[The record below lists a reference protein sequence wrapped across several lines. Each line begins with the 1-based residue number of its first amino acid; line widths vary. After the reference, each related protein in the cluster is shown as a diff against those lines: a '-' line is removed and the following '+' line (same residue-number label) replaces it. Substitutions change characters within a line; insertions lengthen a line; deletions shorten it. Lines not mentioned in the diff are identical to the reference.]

1 MRSRIRRRS
10 VFYRGDGRS
19 IVGYPIDKIYEEA
32 GFIAY
37 YFHWHHD
44 EIMSMEHRERRR
56 WCEEI
61 SKINRNLNDDG
72 SKPENVFD
80 VFGKQ

>member
-1 MRSRIRRRS
+1 MT
-10 VFYRGDGRS
+10 
-19 IVGYPIDKIYEEA
+19 GYPIDKIYEEA

-37 YFHWHHD
+37 YFHWPH
-44 EIMSMEHRERRR
+44 EQIMSMEHRERRR

-72 SKPENVFD
+72 QEKPPNPFD
-80 VFGKQ
+80 VFNKR

>member
-1 MRSRIRRRS
+1 MT
-10 VFYRGDGRS
+10 
-19 IVGYPIDKIYEEA
+19 GYPIDKIYEEA

-37 YFHWHHD
+37 YLHWPHD

-56 WCEEI
+56 WCDEI
-61 SKINRNLNDDG
+61 SRINRNLNDDGG

-80 VFGKQ
+80 VFGKR